1 MMKIILASL
10 IILLLQNST
19 QAADRIRIGV
29 PEFNAQF
36 LPLALAEKRKRI
48 LELAGEQRQV
58 SGRVT

>member
-1 MMKIILASL
+1 MKIILASL